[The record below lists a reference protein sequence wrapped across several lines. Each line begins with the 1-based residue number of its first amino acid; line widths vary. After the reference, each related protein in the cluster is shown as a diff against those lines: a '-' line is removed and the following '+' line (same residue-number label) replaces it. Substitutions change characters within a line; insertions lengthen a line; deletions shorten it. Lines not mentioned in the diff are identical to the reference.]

1 MTPADRSSEA
11 PPDERELACTVNG
24 APVRMRV
31 PVRRLLS
38 DLLREDLA
46 LTALQ
51 LGCED
56 GVCGACTILLDGDPV
71 RACTMLAVQ
80 VDGHAVITLEGLEDD
95 PFARDAK
102 RAFSQT
108 HALQCGFCTSGML
121 TTLVACHRAGCG
133 SGEEALHELSGNL
146 CRCTG
151 YLNIRRA
158 VRALWR
164 EGEDRR

>member
-1 MTPADRSSEA
+1 MTQVESS
-11 PPDERELACTVNG
+11 PDEQELAFTVNG

-38 DLLREDLA
+38 DLLREEVR

-56 GVCGACTILLDGDPV
+56 GVCGACTVLLDGDPV

-80 VDGHAVITLEGLEDD
+80 AHGREVVTLEGLRDD
-95 PFARDAK
+95 PFLRDAK
-102 RAFSQT
+102 QAFSQA

-121 TTLVACHRAGCG
+121 TTLVACRRAGCG
-133 SGEEALHELSGNL
+133 SGDEALRELSGNL

-151 YLNIRRA
+151 YVNIRRA
-158 VRALWR
+158 VRTLWR
-164 EGEDRR
+164 EGDEEQR

>member
-1 MTPADRSSEA
+1 M
-11 PPDERELACTVNG
+11 
-24 APVRMRV
+24 
-31 PVRRLLS
+31 RRLLS

-71 RACTMLAVQ
+71 RACTILAVQ
-80 VDGHAVITLEGLEDD
+80 ADGHEVVTLEGLQDD

-102 RAFSQT
+102 RVFSQT
-108 HALQCGFCTSGML
+108 HALQCGFCTSGMV
-121 TTLVACHRAGCG
+121 TTLVACRRAGCG

-158 VRALWR
+158 VRLLWR
-164 EGEDRR
+164 EGEDQR